1 MEHMNRLVK
10 TAIDG
15 LGANKSKN
23 AILRVG
29 KAIGSLATVTQ
40 SVDRGIG
47 INEPSGRHSEKSMA
61 KDLAKIVEQLLPQDI
76 YSPTTTI
83 IHSSFS
89 RLKKNLIKK
98 LEEQK
103 IKEWLVDR
111 LSFDV

>member
-1 MEHMNRLVK
+1 MNRLVK

-47 INEPSGRHSEKSMA
+47 MNQ
-61 KDLAKIVEQLLPQDI
+61 VEGTQK
-76 YSPTTTI
+76 
-83 IHSSFS
+83 
-89 RLKKNLIKK
+89 RVWLKT
-98 LEEQK
+98 
-103 IKEWLVDR
+103 
-111 LSFDV
+111 